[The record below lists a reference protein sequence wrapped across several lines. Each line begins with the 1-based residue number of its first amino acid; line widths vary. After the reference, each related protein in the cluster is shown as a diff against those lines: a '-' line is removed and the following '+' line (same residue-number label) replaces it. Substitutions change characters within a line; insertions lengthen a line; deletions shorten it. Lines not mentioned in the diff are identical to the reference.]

1 MDAKESCMNKF
12 LAVIAKNDRELVVE
26 ADTIEEAVE
35 AVASIL
41 QPGEYLADI
50 NPDDSNGE

>member
-1 MDAKESCMNKF
+1 MSKF

-26 ADTIEEAVE
+26 ADTIEAAVD
-35 AVASIL
+35 AVVSIL

-50 NPDDSNGE
+50 NPDNSDGE